1 MKKKILFGL
10 CFFAIVFI
18 IAGATLIFNFD
29 NNVTGGVVDG
39 KKIVLYEFYGQGC
52 PHCTKLS
59 NFLENIEEKYP
70 SLETSFNSV
79 VFAVNEKYV
88 TEDTVLKDGDVLAVI
103 PPVGGG

>member
-1 MKKKILFGL
+1 LVLSDGCGKSVFKYNQIMMVKVL
-10 CFFAIVFI
+10 FFAE
-18 IAGATLIFNFD
+18 A
-29 NNVTGGVVDG
+29 
-39 KKIVLYEFYGQGC
+39 KKIVKKGEVDLDFTGRTVLDIKKE
-52 PHCTKLS
+52 L
-59 NFLENIEEKYP
+59 LEKYP